1 MEQSARVF
9 DLPVRHTDEEYLEYV
24 LWQHFDVPGFA
35 QESMNTRASGRAL
48 IVLGLILFSL
58 LAMVVALNLG
68 SRSGVLMRDWHIL
81 LVLFAIAVIAFGF
94 GWMMFVTGDRE
105 HFEARNRRQIREWRR
120 AHGPEAQMF
129 PHDTVRLDETGIS
142 WITNGTTTST
152 AWTAFTRMER
162 QKHGVSLGSPS
173 MWMYIPLSSLRAPG
187 VEGAEAFLEACA
199 AAAGLDEASQ
209 VLKYT
214 TAAQARCP
222 KCNYELSGI
231 SRPICPECGEKLS
244 FDSFPEVFYP
254 HKARPRSFAI
264 TG

>member
-1 MEQSARVF
+1 VEQSARVF

-24 LWQHFDVPGFA
+24 LWQHFDVPGYA
-35 QESMNTRASGRAL
+35 QKAISSRASGRAL
-48 IVLGLILFSL
+48 IVLGLIFLFLLALTLFFIFVWSLDDLTEHWQLLSILSVLTLSL
-58 LAMVVALNLG
+58 LSV
-68 SRSGVLMRDWHIL
+68 
-81 LVLFAIAVIAFGF
+81 
-94 GWMMFVTGDRE
+94 GWPMFVRGDRKRL
-105 HFEARNRRQIREWRR
+105 EAWNRRQIRNWRR
-120 AHGPEAQMF
+120 KHGPDAQMI
-129 PHDTVRLDETGIS
+129 PHGTIRLDETGIS

-162 QKHGVSLGSPS
+162 KKHGVTLGSPS
-173 MWMYIPLSSLRAPG
+173 MWMYVPLSSLRAPG
-187 VEGAEAFLEACA
+187 VEGADSFLETCA
-199 AAAGLDEASQ
+199 VAAGLDEASQ
-209 VLKYT
+209 VLKYI

-244 FDSFPEVFYP
+244 FESFPEVFYP